1 MVYPAV
7 FTFPRRLN
15 LANILTESLI
25 FFSGLKRERSMKII
39 FQIYIVKEFLKRA
52 LFLFGERKETG
63 EGMLGREIIPNI
75 LPKKDGP
82 SISNPRQ

>member
-1 MVYPAV
+1 
-7 FTFPRRLN
+7 
-15 LANILTESLI
+15 
-25 FFSGLKRERSMKII
+25 MKII
-39 FQIYIVKEFLKRA
+39 FQIYIVEEFLKRA

>member
-1 MVYPAV
+1 M
-7 FTFPRRLN
+7 N

-25 FFSGLKRERSMKII
+25 FFSGLKRERKRSMKII
-39 FQIYIVKEFLKRA
+39 FQIYIVEEFLKRA